1 MANAPHHGERGGI
14 MLLFYATGIEALVAA
29 RVMVEVNKIASTTL
43 NRNRYITQVV
53 YDCVV
58 CVDVSTTVYEIS

>member
-29 RVMVEVNKIASTTL
+29 RVTVEVKKIASTTL
-43 NRNRYITQVV
+43 NRNRYIIKAI
-53 YDCVV
+53 YGCVV
-58 CVDVSTTVYEIS
+58 CVDASTTVYETS

>member
-29 RVMVEVNKIASTTL
+29 RVTVEVKKIASTTL
-43 NRNRYITQVV
+43 NRNRYIIKVIKH
-53 YDCVV
+53 YL
-58 CVDVSTTVYEIS
+58 

>member
-29 RVMVEVNKIASTTL
+29 RVTVEVKTIDSTAL
-43 NRNRYITQVV
+43 NRNRYITKS
-53 YDCVV
+53 YL
-58 CVDVSTTVYEIS
+58 